1 MSRRRPLRNVPP
13 LERGHPLTLWQRGW
27 LKLRHSGR
35 ACRRWLGRLPRW
47 LRFSALG
54 AVALF
59 LSLLALD
66 RLFPPPPLD
75 PAYARVVLDM
85 KGRPLRAFADTSGVW
100 RYPVT
105 LEQVSPRYIEALL
118 GYEDRYFWRHPGV
131 NPVAMVRGI
140 GQWLR
145 YGRAVS
151 GGSTL
156 TMQVARLIEPYHRSV
171 PGKLRQMARALQLEW
186 HYDKRTLLTVYLNR
200 APFGGNLEGVQA
212 ASFAYLGK
220 SAAKLTHA
228 EAALLAVLPQAP
240 SRYRPDRHPERARA
254 ARDKVMQRLV
264 TQGAWPEAVWQEGRI
279 EPVLARG
286 HFTPMEAPLFARLA
300 ADSQPLVQISEVRLA
315 P

>member
-1 MSRRRPLRNVPP
+1 MGAIALI
-13 LERGHPLTLWQRGW
+13 LLLLT
-27 LKLRHSGR
+27 
-35 ACRRWLGRLPRW
+35 
-47 LRFSALG
+47 
-54 AVALF
+54 
-59 LSLLALD
+59 LD

-156 TMQVARLIEPYHRSV
+156 TMQVARLI
-171 PGKLRQMARALQLEW
+171 
-186 HYDKRTLLTVYLNR
+186 
-200 APFGGNLEGVQA
+200 
-212 ASFAYLGK
+212 
-220 SAAKLTHA
+220 
-228 EAALLAVLPQAP
+228 
-240 SRYRPDRHPERARA
+240 
-254 ARDKVMQRLV
+254 
-264 TQGAWPEAVWQEGRI
+264 
-279 EPVLARG
+279 
-286 HFTPMEAPLFARLA
+286 
-300 ADSQPLVQISEVRLA
+300 
-315 P
+315 

>member
-1 MSRRRPLRNVPP
+1 MRISTRCLSLSNTPSLERVRPLTR
-13 LERGHPLTLWQRGW
+13 WQRCWLSLGRTGHAGW
-27 LKLRHSGR
+27 
-35 ACRRWLGRLPRW
+35 RWLGGLPRW
-47 LRFSALG
+47 LRFSVLG
-54 AVALF
+54 VVALP
-59 LSLLALD
+59 LSLLVLD

-131 NPVAMVRGI
+131 NPVAMVRGVW
-140 GQWLR
+140 QWLR

-220 SAAKLTHA
+220 SAAKLTYA

-240 SRYRPDRHPERARA
+240 SRNRPDRHPERART

-264 TQGAWPEAVWQEGRI
+264 VQGVWPEQVWQEGRI

-286 HFTPMEAPLFARLA
+286 HFTPMAAPLFARLA
-300 ADSQPLVQISEVRLA
+300 ADH
-315 P
+315 

>member
-1 MSRRRPLRNVPP
+1 
-13 LERGHPLTLWQRGW
+13 
-27 LKLRHSGR
+27 
-35 ACRRWLGRLPRW
+35 
-47 LRFSALG
+47 
-54 AVALF
+54 
-59 LSLLALD
+59 
-66 RLFPPPPLD
+66 
-75 PAYARVVLDM
+75 M

-131 NPVAMVRGI
+131 NPVAMVRGVW
-140 GQWLR
+140 QWLR

-300 ADSQPLVQISEVRLA
+300 AGSQPG
-315 P
+315 PWCTPP